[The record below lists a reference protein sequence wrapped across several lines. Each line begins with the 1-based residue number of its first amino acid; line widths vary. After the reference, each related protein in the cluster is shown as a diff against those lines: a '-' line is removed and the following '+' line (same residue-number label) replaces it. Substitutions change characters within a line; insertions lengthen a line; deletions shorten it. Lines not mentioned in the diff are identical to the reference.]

1 MEVHQ
6 DVFLAILQRWHR
18 YDGEVQWRHYL
29 YRMTIRKALHQ
40 AKAMRK
46 AKPIESMEQGL
57 AAKDRPEASLVA
69 QELQQR
75 LMEHLNKLPARQ
87 AEVFILHR
95 LEGLSYQAIAWGLS
109 WAASTGRAPRC
120 RVPRPRDR
128 NSSRGCCGGE
138 RFGCPRC
145 GKRKGVAGLPG
156 NALPP
161 GRRRTDREC
170 RGRVE

>member
-6 DVFLAILQRWHR
+6 DVFLAILKRWHR

-95 LEGLSYQAIAWGLS
+95 LEGLSYQAIAEGLS
-109 WAASTGRAPRC
+109 CAESTVRVHLYRALKRLDKGM
-120 RVPRPRDR
+120 RDYL
-128 NSSRGCCGGE
+128 E
-138 RFGCPRC
+138 
-145 GKRKGVAGLPG
+145 
-156 NALPP
+156 
-161 GRRRTDREC
+161 
-170 RGRVE
+170 

>member
-6 DVFLAILQRWHR
+6 DVFLAILKRWHR

-40 AKAMRK
+40 AKAMRQ

-57 AAKDRPEASLVA
+57 TAKDRPEASLVA

-95 LEGLSYQAIAWGLS
+95 LEGLSYQAIAEGLS
-109 WAASTGRAPRC
+109 CAESTVRVHLYRALKRLDKGM
-120 RVPRPRDR
+120 RDYL
-128 NSSRGCCGGE
+128 E
-138 RFGCPRC
+138 
-145 GKRKGVAGLPG
+145 
-156 NALPP
+156 
-161 GRRRTDREC
+161 
-170 RGRVE
+170 